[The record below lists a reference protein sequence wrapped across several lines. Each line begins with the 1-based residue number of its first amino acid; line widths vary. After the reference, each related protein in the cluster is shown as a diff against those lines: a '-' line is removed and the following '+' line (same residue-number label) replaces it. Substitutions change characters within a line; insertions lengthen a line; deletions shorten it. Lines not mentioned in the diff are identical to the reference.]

1 MRSKINGIRDFGVL
15 EQNHGARTM
24 PIMPRR
30 MSCLMSSHMLM
41 LLMTS
46 SYIWLL
52 NSFFKMNTWSLN
64 LRVCKFF
71 IRNLTDCH
79 SSDPR
84 SPSPGK
90 ILERQ
95 QWHVLLGITYTL
107 IKLSLAIMR
116 TKERKIVFSKL
127 LSWHKEV
134 IQGFQGP
141 QNIRMA
147 ETSLGFT
154 NTSLSPRPTCAWPC
168 MATLVCN
175 ILKRTWLKIDFLN
188 STFNKL

>member
-1 MRSKINGIRDFGVL
+1 MFDVKPHVDATHDQLVHMVTELIFQNEYLKSQSEGLQVFHSESDGLSLFRSKV
-15 EQNHGARTM
+15 
-24 PIMPRR
+24 
-30 MSCLMSSHMLM
+30 
-41 LLMTS
+41 
-46 SYIWLL
+46 
-52 NSFFKMNTWSLN
+52 
-64 LRVCKFF
+64 
-71 IRNLTDCH
+71 
-79 SSDPR
+79 
-84 SPSPGK
+84 SPGK

-116 TKERKIVFSKL
+116 TKERKIVFSEL

-175 ILKRTWLKIDFLN
+175 ILKRT
-188 STFNKL
+188 